1 MAFGRHGRD
10 ARRSSFDPN
19 DTSDGNDDAGAAVD
33 LSPELVDEITW
44 YMGEHKVSR
53 TELAGVLGVSP
64 GRVSQI
70 LSGGESLT
78 PRTLGT
84 VLAALGARI
93 EITLHPA
100 GEHAPA

>member
-10 ARRSSFDPN
+10 ARRSPIDIG
-19 DTSDGNDDAGAAVD
+19 DTGDDEGPPVD
-33 LSPELVDEITW
+33 LSPEVVDEITW
-44 YMGEHKVSR
+44 YMREHKVSR
-53 TELAGVLGVSP
+53 ADLACAMGVSP

-84 VLAALGARI
+84 VLTALGAGL